1 MMAGILEG
9 RVAIVTGSGR
19 GIGRGI
25 ATELAKEGAKVVV
38 ASRSQGSIDETL
50 KGIEE
55 AGGTAVGV
63 TCDVGEHAD
72 IKATVAKAVDTW
84 GRLDILVNNAQAFG
98 TKEKPDPSP
107 VLTAIEDF
115 RDEEWERTLLTGVT
129 ASYRFMKAAFPHLK
143 ASGHGRIINLGSQ
156 WGQVGNAGSVAY
168 NAGKEAIRGL
178 TRTGAREWGQH
189 GITVNVINPTV
200 ETDALRNHARVNPE
214 LSHESMLQIPM
225 KRYGDIYK
233 DAGRIAVF
241 IAGPDASFLT
251 GMTFMVDG
259 GHFMAP

>member
-1 MMAGILEG
+1 MTGTLEG

-25 ATELAKEGAKVVV
+25 AVELAREGARVVV
-38 ASRSQGSIDETL
+38 ASRSLGNLEDTL
-50 KGIEE
+50 GEIE
-55 AGGTAVGV
+55 AFGGTAIGAV
-63 TCDVGEHAD
+63 CDVGEHDD
-72 IKATVAKAVDTW
+72 IKATVAKAVETF
-84 GRLDILVNNAQAFG
+84 GGLDILVNNAQAFG
-98 TKEKPDPSP
+98 TKANPDPSP
-107 VLTAIEDF
+107 VLTPIEDF

-143 ASGHGRIINLGSQ
+143 ASGRGRIINLGSQ
-156 WGQVGNAGSVAY
+156 WGQIGNAGSVAY

-178 TRTGAREWGQH
+178 SRTAAREWGQH
-189 GITVNVINPTV
+189 GITCNVINPTV

-214 LSHESMLQIPM
+214 LSRNSMMQIPM
-225 KRYGDIYK
+225 RRYGHTHK

-241 IAGPDASFLT
+241 IAGDDASYLT